1 MIGLLALA
9 ALALA
14 ALLFVALP
22 LVREPSIADTV
33 PTLTD
38 EQRERLA
45 LREQRDAAYAAL
57 RELELDHRTGKL
69 TDEDHV
75 RARDALRAEAVEA
88 LRRLEALEGSPT
100 AGAVADD
107 AGPLDAAAAAHPPA

>member
-1 MIGLLALA
+1 MIA
-9 ALALA
+9 ALALAVLAAA

-33 PTLTD
+33 PTLT
-38 EQRERLA
+38 EGQRERLA

-69 TDEDHV
+69 TDEDYV
-75 RARDALRAEAVEA
+75 RTRDGLRAEALDA
-88 LRRLEALEGSPT
+88 LRRLEALEVAT
-100 AGAVADD
+100 AGLSSEQPATVPAT
-107 AGPLDAAAAAHPPA
+107 PAAHPPV